1 MGFHRTKHGVTLALL
16 ALAGL
21 GFANRCEAADA
32 KATADALFQ
41 PLIAQD
47 KCVGV
52 SVGVIRGDVREYFGY
67 GETGQHTDKTPGA
80 DTLFEI
86 GSITKTFVGLMLA
99 QMIDEGLVQ
108 LDAPIRTYLPEG
120 TKVPA
125 YGDREILVVDLAT
138 HTSGLPR
145 NPGGMWDIKRI
156 RSLDDIFNPFVKYT
170 PDRLYAFL
178 AGYTLKYAP
187 GTRYVYSNLGAG
199 LLGHALSLKAG
210 QPFDEMV
217 VARVC
222 DPLGLNDTRVTLTP
236 DQRARVAPGYLQIAE
251 APYFANPFPSSYA
264 PLPALGGAGS
274 LRSTARDMLTYL
286 AANLG
291 LVETPWPKAVAM
303 THAPQ
308 FTVNDKM
315 QLGLFWHIY
324 ALKGFD
330 EPLYE
335 HTGRTGG
342 YFSYAGFFEKRRIGV
357 VVLSNGIVSVSD
369 PAARLLRELAAD
381 EEGKS

>member
-1 MGFHRTKHGVTLALL
+1 MGFQNAKRGVILALL
-16 ALAGL
+16 VLAGL
-21 GFANRCEAADA
+21 GFASRCEAADA
-32 KATADALFQ
+32 KAAADALFQ
-41 PLIAQD
+41 PLIAEN

-52 SVGVIRGDVREYFGY
+52 SIGVIRGDAREYFGY
-67 GETGQHTDKTPGA
+67 GETGQHTDRVPDA

-125 YGDREILVVDLAT
+125 YGEREILVADLAT

-145 NPGGMWDIKRI
+145 NPGGMWDMKNI
-156 RSLDDIFNPFVKYT
+156 RSLDDVFNPFAKYT
-170 PDRLYAFL
+170 PDRLYGFL

-187 GTRYVYSNLGAG
+187 GTRFVYSNLGAG

-210 QPFDEMV
+210 MPFEEMV
-217 VARVC
+217 VTRVC
-222 DPLGLNDTRVTLTP
+222 GPLGLNDTRVTLTP
-236 DQRARVAPGYLQIAE
+236 DQRGRVAPGYLQYAE

-264 PLPALGGAGS
+264 PVPALGGAGS

-286 AANLG
+286 AAHMG
-291 LVETPWPKAVAM
+291 IVETPWPKAVAM
-303 THAPQ
+303 THEPQ
-308 FTVNDKM
+308 FTVNDRL
-315 QLGLFWHIY
+315 QIGLFWHIY
-324 ALKGFD
+324 TLKGFD

-335 HTGRTGG
+335 HTGMTGG
-342 YFSYAGFFEKRRIGV
+342 YYSYVGFFMKRQLGV
-357 VVLSNGIVSVSD
+357 AVLGNGIVD
-369 PAARLLRELAAD
+369 IDTQAAQLLRNLASAG
-381 EEGKS
+381 ETEP